1 MAIVE
6 VDITIIGAGAAGL
19 SATAEAVKLGAR
31 VALVDDN
38 QHPGGQYFRQP
49 APKNFTF
56 ASLASDRDRQRFEIL
71 VNALDSPL
79 VDYRPGATVWDIHD
93 PLTIGVA
100 DGQRSGRIRS
110 SAIVIAAGARDHVY
124 PFPGWTLPGVI
135 TAGGSQNLIKG
146 MGVIPAGPIV
156 VAGNGPLLLVA
167 AASLVSVGAK
177 VAAVVEASNPP
188 WNIVRHAGELIHGG
202 SNLRLAVKYLRTLR
216 KARIPVLRGY
226 GVIAANGGDSLN
238 SVEIAPIDS
247 NGKFIRSQV
256 RQIAAKTMVIGTG
269 LTPSLELP
277 RLLGLEEV
285 SMPLR
290 GGPNV
295 LTNEKMMSSTRGV
308 FVAGDGSS
316 IGGVELSLVEGRIAG
331 INAAVHADVTVS
343 KSATATLTRD
353 FAAHKRLCRFR
364 SGLESVFMTKVDWY
378 DLITPETIICRC
390 EDVTLSE
397 LEKYQAKGLTTPLQL
412 KAATRTGM
420 GRCQGRNCLASLAA
434 VTKSGSRD
442 KEPNGEMPRTR
453 PPARP
458 ILLSE
463 LLHEQLAPP
472 ELPEDPHLP
481 RKRE

>member
-1 MAIVE
+1 MTIEE
-6 VDITIIGAGAAGL
+6 VDVTIIGAGAAGL
-19 SATAEAVKLGAR
+19 SAAGEAVKLGAR

-49 APKNFTF
+49 SPQNYTVG
-56 ASLASDRDRQRFEIL
+56 SLASDRDRRRFETL
-71 VNALDSPL
+71 VKHLDSPL

-93 PLTIGVA
+93 PLTVGVA
-100 DGQRSGRIRS
+100 DGRRSERIQS
-110 SAIVIAAGARDHVY
+110 SAIVIAAGSRDHVY

-146 MGVIPAGPIV
+146 MGVIPAGPVV

-167 AASLVSVGAK
+167 AASLVSAGAE
-177 VAAVVEASNPP
+177 VAAVVEAANRP
-188 WNIVRHAGELIHGG
+188 WSIVRHAGKLIHGG
-202 SNLRLAVKYLRTLR
+202 SNLGLAIKYLRALL
-216 KARIPVLRGY
+216 KAKIPVLRGY
-226 GVIAANGGDSLN
+226 GVIAANGDDSLD
-238 SVEIAPIDS
+238 SVEVAPIDS

-256 RQIAAKTMVIGTG
+256 RQISAKTMVTGTG

-290 GGPNV
+290 GGTNV
-295 LTNEKMMSSTRGV
+295 LTNEQMMSSTRGV

-331 INAAVHADVTVS
+331 INAAIHAGIAVS
-343 KSATATLTRD
+343 KSAKATLTRD

-364 SGLESVFMTKVDWY
+364 SGLESVFMTNVDWC
-378 DLITPETIICRC
+378 DLVTPETIICRC
-390 EDVTLSE
+390 EDVTLSD
-397 LEKYQAKGLTTPLQL
+397 LEKYKAKGLTTPLQL
-412 KAATRTGM
+412 KSATRIGM
-420 GRCQGRNCLASLAA
+420 GRCQGRNCRATLAA
-434 VTKSGSRD
+434 VTKADRRD
-442 KEPNGEMPRTR
+442 KKSDGEMPRAR

-481 RKRE
+481 RKRR